1 MRVAVLKSRDLI
13 RTLTKPA
20 ARINRHNYSNKLS
33 MKRKKLTVEEVRPD
47 LDIDEHLQMQE
58 RGWSFQRVG
67 LYCILIFVVTAAAG
81 LYGNGFASKKILRE
95 GGTSIEFEQFF
106 RHEAKMQLKIITNSD
121 KKVILSFP
129 AEYLSHFEIE
139 AIVPDPGES
148 SFESGDVKYS
158 FTGDDSKTITF
169 YVVPQDVG
177 NVKGT
182 VKVDEH
188 VFTINH
194 LIFP

>member
-1 MRVAVLKSRDLI
+1 
-13 RTLTKPA
+13 
-20 ARINRHNYSNKLS
+20 
-33 MKRKKLTVEEVRPD
+33 MKRKKLQVEEIRPD
-47 LDIDEHLQMQE
+47 LDIDEHIQMQE
-58 RGWSFQRVG
+58 RGWNFQRIG
-67 LYCILIFVVTAAAG
+67 LYCLLIFVLTAAAG
-81 LYGNGFASKKILRE
+81 LYGNGLASKKTLRE

-106 RHEAKMQLKIITNSD
+106 RQEAKMQLKITTDSGE
-121 KKVILSFP
+121 KVAVSFP

-139 AIVPDPGES
+139 AIVPDPGGSE
-148 SFESGDVKYS
+148 FEGGNVKYG

-169 YVVPQDVG
+169 YLVPQDVG
-177 NVKGT
+177 STKGF